1 MAEKTLVP
9 CFFCESEPI
18 ESFIDFL
25 GTFIFWERRLEGRFK
40 WLLGE
45 LCRRAEIDVQEIDSS
60 LEYWEAKEE
69 IEKRFHV
76 ELRLK

>member
-1 MAEKTLVP
+1 M
-9 CFFCESEPI
+9 
-18 ESFIDFL
+18 
-25 GTFIFWERRLEGRFK
+25 RLQD
-40 WLLGE
+40 
-45 LCRRAEIDVQEIDSS
+45 IDVQEIDSS

>member
-1 MAEKTLVP
+1 M
-9 CFFCESEPI
+9 
-18 ESFIDFL
+18 
-25 GTFIFWERRLEGRFK
+25 EGRFK

-45 LCRRAEIDVQEIDSS
+45 MVRKAELDTDEIDSS